1 MRPWLAAPLL
11 VACSQG
17 ELESDEFLVSSNAV
31 MEASAAAAPAT
42 LETKPESARPA
53 PSTKDIYA
61 LHAPEI
67 MEWTHAYAAKGLE
80 ACTDG
85 KGPWQQ
91 QSPSTRVC
99 FEYFT
104 LAEGP
109 LNNVV
114 TGVVDITD
122 KDQNKQRSVSVGFSI
137 ESVSCDVSL
146 TSNPSGKM
154 MTIEYGS
161 SAGGV
166 EPEVLYKWT
175 RPPAQ
180 TSGVESRPGLAGEAE
195 FAQQWFSTH

>member
-1 MRPWLAAPLL
+1 MRPWLAAPLFA
-11 VACSQG
+11 ACSQG
-17 ELESDEFLVSSNAV
+17 EPESNELLVSSNAV
-31 MEASAAAAPAT
+31 VEASAAAAPAT
-42 LETKPESARPA
+42 LETKPESARRA
-53 PSTKDIYA
+53 PFTKDIYA

-67 MEWTHAYAAKGLE
+67 MDWTRAYAAKGLE
-80 ACTDG
+80 ACTG
-85 KGPWQQ
+85 KGPWKQ
-91 QSPSTRVC
+91 QSPNTQVC

-122 KDQNKQRSVSVGFSI
+122 KDQNKQRSVSVGFAI

-154 MTIEYGS
+154 MTIEYGG

-175 RPPAQ
+175 RSPAQ
-180 TSGVESRPGLAGEAE
+180 TNGEESRPGLAGEAE